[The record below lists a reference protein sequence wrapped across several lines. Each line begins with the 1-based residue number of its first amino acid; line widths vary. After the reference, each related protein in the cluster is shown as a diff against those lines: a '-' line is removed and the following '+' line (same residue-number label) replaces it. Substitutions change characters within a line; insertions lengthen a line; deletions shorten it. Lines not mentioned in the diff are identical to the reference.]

1 LCEPCTVTAIFL
13 NCVRQSC
20 NTLPGRGSRKA
31 RPRVGEFLVARTPS
45 LGKNGIVMIDDFTI
59 FSRSGLILWRKSFV
73 KLRGDPLARLV
84 QTVLLED
91 RAALPELVCDGSTV
105 RWLLDNNAGLV
116 YALVFQTAL
125 PPAYAADLLASV
137 RTDFGRRYADAIAD
151 PAVDDYAD
159 FDVHFERLL
168 RAAED
173 HSLSRAAAAR
183 SVRAGYAPSSLPKD
197 TSSATASDAS
207 AQYLS
212 SSSSSA
218 LHGTYA
224 ASSLSRHSKLRPDAT
239 TRVNPSAASSA
250 ESDTAANASSE
261 PSKLEATE
269 DAEEVIRRNRE
280 AFLKKRM
287 GGGPRSKK
295 SAQVE
300 DKPAIPSGSNGKR
313 GKTPRVS
320 DTDTVNDMEALDF
333 SADKPTGKGGKDV
346 DPSASDA
353 EVARFMDQFLRAKP
367 NTAYTTIEDEST
379 IDQDQDAAGA
389 AGSDSGAN
397 RGGVF
402 DFFKGLAGMKNL
414 ERRDLEP
421 ALAQFRDA
429 LIGKNVA
436 QDIADHLMESV
447 AISLEGKRMETM
459 TSVSSTVRKALDDAL
474 TRILTPRQSVDIL
487 ADISAKRGSGRPYVI
502 TFCGVNGVGKST
514 SLAKTCFYLINN
526 GYKVM
531 IAACDTFR
539 AGAVEQLRTHVRCLG
554 ENVELFDRGYGKD
567 AASVAM
573 EAVRRAKELRYDVV
587 LIDTAGRMQDNEP
600 LMRALSKLVEV
611 NQPDRVFFVG
621 EALVGNDAVDQLKK
635 FNSALADHQKSATP
649 RLIDGIVLT
658 KFDTI
663 DDKVGA
669 AVSMV
674 YTTGQPIVFV
684 GVGQT
689 YMDLRKV
696 NTKSLVK
703 ALLK

>member
-1 LCEPCTVTAIFL
+1 
-13 NCVRQSC
+13 
-20 NTLPGRGSRKA
+20 
-31 RPRVGEFLVARTPS
+31 
-45 LGKNGIVMIDDFTI
+45 MIDDFTI

-91 RAALPELVCDGSTV
+91 RAALPELVCNGCTV
-105 RWLLDNNAGLV
+105 RWLLANDTGLV
-116 YALVFQTAL
+116 FAIVFQTAL
-125 PPAYAADLLASV
+125 PPAYATDLLVAV
-137 RTDFGRRYADAIAD
+137 RADFGRRYAEDISD
-151 PAVDDYAD
+151 PAVDDYAH
-159 FDVHFERLL
+159 FDAHFERLL

-173 HSLSRAAAAR
+173 QSLSRAAAAR
-183 SVRAGYAPSSLPKD
+183 NSPFGQSPSANMRNSFGTNAKSLKETTAVEGANGKQETESSSGRAGTD
-197 TSSATASDAS
+197 SATDCDSNAVASGG
-207 AQYLS
+207 LS
-212 SSSSSA
+212 I
-218 LHGTYA
+218 GE
-224 ASSLSRHSKLRPDAT
+224 DE
-239 TRVNPSAASSA
+239 A
-250 ESDTAANASSE
+250 ED
-261 PSKLEATE
+261 P
-269 DAEEVIRRNRE
+269 EEVIRRNRE
-280 AFLKKRM
+280 AFLRKRM
-287 GGGPRSKK
+287 GGGLRAKK
-295 SAQVE
+295 IAVAE
-300 DKPAIPSGSNGKR
+300 TKPLVAPGSHGKR
-313 GKTPRVS
+313 GKMPRAS
-320 DTDTVNDMEALDF
+320 ESTTQEQIEALDF
-333 SADKPTGKGGKDV
+333 SADRPVGKDGK
-346 DPSASDA
+346 DEKTAAA
-353 EVARFMDQFLRAKP
+353 EVARFMDQFVKAKA
-367 NTAYTTIEDEST
+367 NTEYTIIEDEST
-379 IDQDQDAAGA
+379 VNDDQSVGDESGA
-389 AGSDSGAN
+389 DSGAS
-397 RGGVF
+397 RGRVF
-402 DFFKGLAGMKNL
+402 DFFKGLAGMKSL
-414 ERRDLEP
+414 ERRDLDP
-421 ALAQFRDA
+421 ALAQFREV

-436 QDIADHLMESV
+436 QDIADHLIESV
-447 AISLEGKRMETM
+447 ATSLEGKRLESM
-459 TSVSSTVRKALDDAL
+459 TTVSTTVRKALDDAL

-573 EAVRRAKELRYDVV
+573 DAVRRAKELRYDVV

-635 FNSALADHQKSATP
+635 FNAALSDHQKSANP

>member
-1 LCEPCTVTAIFL
+1 
-13 NCVRQSC
+13 
-20 NTLPGRGSRKA
+20 
-31 RPRVGEFLVARTPS
+31 
-45 LGKNGIVMIDDFTI
+45 MIDDFSI

-91 RAALPELVCDGSTV
+91 RAALPELVCDGYTV
-105 RWLLDNNAGLV
+105 RWLLENNAGLV

-125 PPAYAADLLASV
+125 PPAYAADLLSSV
-137 RTDFGRRYADAIAD
+137 RADFGRRYADAIAD
-151 PAVDDYAD
+151 PTADEYGD
-159 FDVHFERLL
+159 FDSHFERLL

-173 HSLSRAAAAR
+173 QSLSRAAAAR
-183 SVRAGYAPSSLPKD
+183 NVQNTSSLPN
-197 TSSATASDAS
+197 SSRSATTSIAS
-207 AQYLS
+207 AQN
-212 SSSSSA
+212 
-218 LHGTYA
+218 
-224 ASSLSRHSKLRPDAT
+224 SSLSSGLHGSYAAPLSASPSKLPPDVTSHAD
-239 TRVNPSAASSA
+239 RDP
-250 ESDTAANASSE
+250 AANTASE
-261 PSKLEATE
+261 PSKLESTE
-269 DAEEVIRRNRE
+269 DPEEVIRRNRE

-287 GGGPRSKK
+287 GGGSRPKK
-295 SAQVE
+295 STQME
-300 DKPAIPSGSNGKR
+300 DKPAVTSGNIGKR
-313 GKTPRVS
+313 GKTPRV
-320 DTDTVNDMEALDF
+320 TETTTENDMEALDF
-333 SADKPTGKGGKDV
+333 SADKPTSKGGKDV
-346 DPSASDA
+346 DASASDA

-379 IDQDQDAAGA
+379 VYEDHDSAIVSGA
-389 AGSDSGAN
+389 DSGAN

-421 ALAQFRDA
+421 SLAQFRDA

-447 AISLEGKRMETM
+447 ATSLEGKRMETM

-487 ADISAKRGSGRPYVI
+487 ADISAKRDSGRPYVI

-573 EAVRRAKELRYDVV
+573 DAVRRAKELRYDVV

-635 FNSALADHQKSATP
+635 FNAALADHQKSATP